1 VRVSLQEASSVV
13 VVVQLA
19 PVEAE
24 GVEEV
29 AEEQVA
35 SRSQS
40 LRTPSEDEESLAPVV
55 DDQVSYPPL
64 PSLLF
69 SFFLWFIVLCD
80 PTWYLIYCRNS
91 C

>member
-1 VRVSLQEASSVV
+1 MRVSLQEASSVV

-55 DDQVSYPPL
+55 DDQVSDPL
-64 PSLLF
+64 SLLF
-69 SFFLWFIVLCD
+69 SFVSFLYFCD
-80 PTWYLIYCRNS
+80 PTWYLIYCCNS